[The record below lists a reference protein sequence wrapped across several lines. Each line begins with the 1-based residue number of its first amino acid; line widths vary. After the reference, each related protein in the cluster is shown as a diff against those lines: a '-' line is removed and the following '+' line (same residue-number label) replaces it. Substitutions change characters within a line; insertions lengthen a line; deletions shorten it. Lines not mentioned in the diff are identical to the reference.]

1 VLLGSNEVATARE
14 GVFAPVITVIRA
26 EGEEDALHIA
36 NDAEYGL
43 SSAVLTRDMD
53 RGAQFARR
61 VEAGRTHVN
70 DSPVN
75 EKASGIGRFGGR
87 WAVDKFTTHRWL
99 SVQREP
105 RAGSRSEG
113 LP

>member
-14 GVFAPVITVIRA
+14 EVFGPVITVIRA

-36 NDAEYGL
+36 NDTEYGL

-61 VEAGRTHVN
+61 VEAGM
-70 DSPVN
+70 
-75 EKASGIGRFGGR
+75 GIGRFGGR